1 MEMICQK
8 SALEELKTLSENRRQ
23 SVIIEGPQGCGKT
36 YLAHKYANMLSIKE
50 FHTVEPSVSNIRDV
64 INECMMLESQAVLCI
79 ENLDTGVISA
89 SYTLLKFFEEPIPN
103 IFIVITCRNLNRIPG
118 TILSRGVCVTTC
130 PPIRS
135 DIEHYAMTVDSS
147 IYNNRKDSKLFH
159 CINSLQ
165 DVDMF
170 FKLTDDQVKY
180 IENLKSLIN
189 SNKPVSD
196 MVWSFGHFQ
205 DNQATPIELVI
216 RYFME
221 CVNTSHMKECA
232 LECLEDLTSGRIAA
246 HTVLTRFV
254 FDIKYT
260 E

>member
-1 MEMICQK
+1 MDMICQK
-8 SALEELKTLSENRRQ
+8 LAIEELTTLSVARRQ

-36 YLAHKYANMLSIKE
+36 YLAHQYAKMLKVEE

-64 INECMMLESQAVLCI
+64 INECLMLDSEVVLCI
-79 ENLDTGVISA
+79 ENLDTGVVSA
-89 SYTLLKFFEEPIPN
+89 SYTLLKFFEEPVPN
-103 IFIVITCRNLNRIPG
+103 IYIVITCRNLSKIPS
-118 TILSRGVCVTTC
+118 TILSRGVCVSTC

-135 DIEHYAMTVDSS
+135 DICQYATSVDFRMYELRKNS
-147 IYNNRKDSKLFH
+147 ILFH
-159 CINSLQ
+159 CVTSFQ

-170 FKLTDDQVKY
+170 FKLSDDQLKY
-180 IENLKSLIN
+180 IEELKSLVK
-189 SNKPVSD
+189 SSKPVAD
-196 MVWSFGHFQ
+196 MVWALGHFS
-205 DNQATPIELVI
+205 DNQSTPIEFVI
-216 RYFME
+216 RYIMD
-221 CVNTSHMKECA
+221 CVNTSHMKQCA

>member
-8 SALEELKTLSENRRQ
+8 SALKELHTLSESRRQ

-36 YLAHKYANMLSIKE
+36 YLAHTYANMLNIKE
-50 FHTVEPSVSNIRDV
+50 FHTVEPSVSNIRDI
-64 INECMMLESQAVLCI
+64 INECMMLESEAVLCI
-79 ENLDTGVISA
+79 ENLDTGVIAA

-103 IFIVITCRNLNRIPG
+103 IFIVITCRNISKIPD
-118 TILSRGVCVTTC
+118 TIISRGVCVTTC
-130 PPIRS
+130 PPIKS
-135 DIEHYAMTVDSS
+135 DIDQYAMTVDKNMYES
-147 IYNNRKDSKLFH
+147 RKYSKIFH
-159 CINSLQ
+159 CVNSLQ

-170 FKLTDDQVKY
+170 FKLTDDQVRY
-180 IENLKSLIN
+180 IEDLKSLVS

-196 MVWSFGHFQ
+196 MVWALGHFQ
-205 DNQATPIELVI
+205 DSQSTPIELVI
-216 RYFME
+216 RYLME

-232 LECLEDLTSGRIAA
+232 LECLEDLTSGRIAS

>member
-1 MEMICQK
+1 MNMICQK
-8 SALEELKTLSENRRQ
+8 EAVSELDTLSKTRRQ

-36 YLAHKYANMLSIKE
+36 YLAHKYADLLNVKE
-50 FHTVEPSVSNIRDV
+50 FHTIDPSVSTIRDT
-64 INECMMLESQAVLCI
+64 INECMMLNLEVVLCI
-79 ENLDTGVISA
+79 ENLDTGVVSA

-103 IFIVITCRNLNRIPG
+103 IFIVITCRNLKRIPD
-118 TILSRGVCVTTC
+118 TIISRGVCITTC

-135 DIEHYAMTVDSS
+135 DIEQYAMITDTHM
-147 IYNNRKDSKLFH
+147 YQKRKFSKLFD
-159 CINSLQ
+159 CVNSLQ

-170 FKLTDDQVKY
+170 FKLTDDQITY

-196 MVWSFGHFQ
+196 MVWALGHFQ

-216 RYFME
+216 RYLME
-221 CVNTSHMKECA
+221 CVNTSHMKQCA
-232 LECLEDLTSGRIAA
+232 LECLEDLTSGRIAV
-246 HTVLTRFV
+246 HSVLTRFV